1 MGHIRLGKLPKSRRW
16 TQVIELL
23 RVGGTADEL
32 AAATA
37 FAAES
42 ELNFAKSDPAF
53 ARAVWI
59 LVQLPLAARSPNF
72 EESLAELGFAP
83 GADLSLLALTTAA
96 SSVIDR
102 QVAGLAGGTDL
113 GELARQA
120 ATEALTVFLTS
131 AGPDFFDTPAD
142 TLKRELARLGSKA
155 NFAALMREFFA
166 RLTFK
171 TIEYYLSRE
180 LPNHVGSGKF
190 LPTIDHE
197 IAFRSALVQHCRE
210 SSLIVEA
217 FAGGWYSKAI
227 YDGTLNPTSTRRF
240 AAYALTKMHDELRAR
255 RVTDG

>member
-16 TQVIELL
+16 TQVIDLL
-23 RVGGTADEL
+23 RLGGSADEL

-42 ELNFAKSDPAF
+42 ELNSAKSDPVF
-53 ARAVWI
+53 AQAVWL

-72 EESLAELGFAP
+72 EGGLAALGLAP
-83 GADLSLLALTTAA
+83 EADQSLLALTTAA
-96 SSVIDR
+96 SNAIDR
-102 QVAGLAGGTDL
+102 QVAGRFGRTDL

-120 ATEALTVFLTS
+120 ATETLMAFLSST
-131 AGPDFFDTPAD
+131 GPGFFDTPAD
-142 TLKRELARLGSKA
+142 ALKRELARLGTKA

-166 RLTFK
+166 RLTLK

-197 IAFRSALVQHCRE
+197 IAFRSALGQHCRE
-210 SSLIVEA
+210 ASLIVEA

-227 YDGTLNPTSTRRF
+227 YDGTLNPASTKRF
-240 AAYALTKMHDELRAR
+240 AAYALSKMHDELRAR
-255 RVTDG
+255 RATDE